1 MAQLLKLLK
10 LNFFMKRLVFT
21 ILFFSFL
28 VTGLLAQSTDRIV
41 VAAQIIDGDTLI
53 TIPLPEYCVNA
64 KLPRKL
70 KAKFRH
76 HSKLV
81 YHVKKVYPYARLAGI
96 KLNEYEDILMAA
108 QSDKERRQLMKRAE
122 DELKAEFEDDL
133 KKLTFKQGLILI
145 KLVDRET
152 GNTSYELVQELR
164 GKFTAFFWQAFARL
178 FGYNLKVEYD
188 PLGDDKEIEDIVVM
202 IENGQI

>member
-1 MAQLLKLLK
+1 M
-10 LNFFMKRLVFT
+10 
-21 ILFFSFL
+21 
-28 VTGLLAQSTDRIV
+28 
-41 VAAQIIDGDTLI
+41 AQIIDDDTLI
-53 TIPLPEYCVNA
+53 IIPLPEYCVNA

-70 KAKFRH
+70 KAKFRA

-108 QSDKERRQLMKRAE
+108 QSDKERRQLMKQAE

-152 GNTSYELVQELR
+152 GNTSYKLVQELR

-178 FGYNLKVEYD
+178 FGYNLKIEYD
-188 PLGDDKEIEDIVVM
+188 PLGEDKEIEDIVVM